1 MLVAK
6 FDSLDTLYKILII
19 TIYVCVIIVEIIR
32 IYIGYVGNLSEK
44 VPELAGFWLLTL
56 LLQSPF
62 VLFLLFNEATIITP
76 LERAVTVVMTAF
88 VLFEDVVGYFA
99 LRAMIN
105 SQVKKF
111 HLQQFTNLEQV
122 EEPPDDDSAESETY
136 RRRHP
141 HVA

>member
-1 MLVAK
+1 
-6 FDSLDTLYKILII
+6 
-19 TIYVCVIIVEIIR
+19 
-32 IYIGYVGNLSEK
+32 

-76 LERAVTVVMTAF
+76 LERAVTIIMTAF
-88 VLFEDVVGYFA
+88 ILFEDVVGYFA
-99 LRAMIN
+99 IRAMIN
-105 SQVKKF
+105 SQVNKF
-111 HLQQFTNLEQV
+111 HLQQFTNLEQL
-122 EEPPDDDSAESETY
+122 EELPDDDSADSEMY